1 MTNKLNKFTQILF
14 IAVLALPM
22 LLTPQL
28 SAADQP
34 KVDGGTADQRRAEL
48 RKKVNA
54 RNRLQT
60 EAVSIAASNTPAY
73 AARTAITNTYGPLRI
88 IIPAVL
94 AIGLFS
100 GLVARRMSKTTDLT
114 TNEEGKPWVALSR
127 MDEESRIQIAE
138 LISWA
143 GRLDINDDSPQS

>member
-1 MTNKLNKFTQILF
+1 MR
-14 IAVLALPM
+14 
-22 LLTPQL
+22 LL
-28 SAADQP
+28 
-34 KVDGGTADQRRAEL
+34 
-48 RKKVNA
+48 
-54 RNRLQT
+54 
-60 EAVSIAASNTPAY
+60 IAATMMLMMTTPAY